1 MKDEN
6 KSSLKNFFKAN
17 LGSTLNSESD
27 DRSHRSFLRKRDS
40 HNSST
45 SSLDNLS
52 SAGSKSSRAS
62 HDERKS
68 SHLSL
73 KRFLKKFM
81 HDEHKEKKK
90 HHLHILPQHQ
100 TSDLYKKY
108 TQGKYLGSGASGS
121 VNIVHLRTDPS
132 KIYAVK
138 KFRNKLPNE
147 SESDYKIKVD
157 NEFKIGDIL
166 DHENLIK
173 TYELIKDQTGV
184 FSHPEFYIIM
194 DYCPYDFFNL
204 VMSGLMDQN
213 EINCYFK
220 QIIEGVR
227 HLHYMGLAHRDL
239 KLDNCVVTDKGIL
252 KLIDFGSAVQFRKQM
267 VEGTVESQV
276 LTHEGKQY
284 RLALSKGIVGSDP
297 YLSPEV
303 FEVEE
308 SRSEYVGYDAR
319 KVDVWS
325 IAIIFCCMVLKRFPW
340 KLPKISDSS
349 YKQFL
354 ANNDKLFKL
363 LPKESVGIISKMLKP
378 KEERCLIDDVTQHP
392 FVEQIEQCLS
402 ISPAKNHIHNLVT
415 EEQLEQIN
423 KEKEVLKKLQKT
435 GVA

>member
-1 MKDEN
+1 MKDES
-6 KSSLKNFFKAN
+6 KTSLKNFFKAP
-17 LGSTLNSESD
+17 LGSTVNSESD

-52 SAGSKSSRAS
+52 SVGSKSSRNS

-73 KRFLKKFM
+73 KRFLKKFK
-81 HDEHKEKKK
+81 HDDNKEKKK

-108 TQGKYLGSGASGS
+108 TQGKYLGAGASGS
-121 VNIVHLRTDPS
+121 VNLVHLRTDPS
-132 KIYAVK
+132 KIFAVK
-138 KFRNKLPNE
+138 KFRNKLPSE
-147 SESDYKIKVD
+147 TESDYKIKVS

-173 TYELIKDQTGV
+173 THELIKDQTGV
-184 FSHPEFYIIM
+184 FNHPEYYIIM
-194 DYCPYDFFNL
+194 DYCPFDFFNL
-204 VMSGLMDQN
+204 VMSGLMDQK

-220 QIIEGVR
+220 QIVEGVKY
-227 HLHYMGLAHRDL
+227 LHFMGLAHRDL

-252 KLIDFGSAVQFRKQM
+252 KLIDFGSAVQFRKQL
-267 VEGTVESQV
+267 VDGTPESQI
-276 LTHEGKQY
+276 LEHEGKQY

-303 FEVEE
+303 FEVED
-308 SRSEYVGYDAR
+308 SGSEYAGYDAR

-325 IAIIFCCMVLKRFPW
+325 VAIIFCCMVLKRFPW
-340 KLPKISDSS
+340 KLPKTSDSS

-354 ANNDKLFKL
+354 ANNEKLFKL
-363 LPKESVGIISKMLKP
+363 LPKESVSIISKMLKP
-378 KEERCLIDDVTQHP
+378 KEERCLIEEVFDDEYVKQINHCVTG
-392 FVEQIEQCLS
+392 F
-402 ISPAKNHIHNLVT
+402 PATDHSHNLVT
-415 EEQLEQIN
+415 EQELEQIN

-435 GVA
+435 GIA